1 MDATKASSV
10 CSQHSVQ
17 ELAKAGL
24 SHRAAELFDWMRRL
38 PDGHELASLCDVYTY
53 TTGKHISW
61 SHEWLQQ
68 SGGLQAVASPGAL
81 VCHTASTEATGIRPL
96 DL

>member
-1 MDATKASSV
+1 MDASETSSV
-10 CSQHSVQ
+10 CSQSAVQ

-53 TTGKHISW
+53 TTGKHFSW
-61 SHEWLQQ
+61 SQAWLQR
-68 SGGLQAVASPGAL
+68 SGGLQAGLTASAGAL
-81 VCHTASTEATGIRPL
+81 SC
-96 DL
+96 

>member
-1 MDATKASSV
+1 M
-10 CSQHSVQ
+10 Q

-53 TTGKHISW
+53 TTGKHIS
-61 SHEWLQQ
+61 LVT
-68 SGGLQAVASPGAL
+68 GLAAAECICRSSILPCNKPRGAW
-81 VCHTASTEATGIRPL
+81 HQTP
-96 DL
+96 